1 MDIIVASALCFL
13 IQSAS
18 LSSLNP
24 NTNTAIP
31 NASQAARLIDA
42 GSTITHNAQEME
54 DKITKVLSYHFCAL
68 RFWITYVPRIASRI
82 AIKPPYGPGLA
93 KLPVI
98 TNPTCPE
105 TRKPRT

>member
-68 RFWITYVPRIASRI
+68 RF
-82 AIKPPYGPGLA
+82 
-93 KLPVI
+93 
-98 TNPTCPE
+98 
-105 TRKPRT
+105 